1 VDIETL
7 SLWGLF
13 VSSVTS
19 ATILPGSSEAVFAA
33 IVLGGSVSAAYVLII
48 ATAGNTIG
56 GISSLLMARVIPER
70 KLPTKFSKQ
79 FLMKWGYWALLLS
92 WVPIIGDALCLAAGW
107 FRMNVLVCSLAIL
120 IGKFFRYLCL
130 LLLLT

>member
-1 VDIETL
+1 M
-7 SLWGLF
+7 
-13 VSSVTS
+13 SSVTS

-33 IVLGGSVSAAYVLII
+33 IVLEGSVSGLNVLIV
-48 ATAGNTIG
+48 ATVGNTIG

-79 FLMKWGYWALLLS
+79 FLMIWGYWALLLS

-107 FRMNVLVCSLAIL
+107 LRMNVLVCSVAIL
-120 IGKFFRYLCL
+120 IGKFSRYLCL